1 MFLAFVTGDNTVAED
16 VSIGDDAGD
25 IDDKLGFTDD
35 NDAPTELVGLS
46 ELLSLT
52 DLQELAL
59 DVFLQECQH
68 LLQLK
73 LP

>member
-52 DLQELAL
+52 DL
-59 DVFLQECQH
+59 
-68 LLQLK
+68 
-73 LP
+73 

>member
-1 MFLAFVTGDNTVAED
+1 MLRFRPSKFHDKDVMVLFLAVVAGDNTVAED
-16 VSIGDDAGD
+16 VSIGNDAGD

-52 DLQELAL
+52 DL
-59 DVFLQECQH
+59 
-68 LLQLK
+68 
-73 LP
+73 

>member
-1 MFLAFVTGDNTVAED
+1 MLRFRPSKFHDKNVMVLFLAVVAGDNTVAED
-16 VSIGDDAGD
+16 VSIGNDAGD

-52 DLQELAL
+52 DL
-59 DVFLQECQH
+59 
-68 LLQLK
+68 
-73 LP
+73 

>member
-1 MFLAFVTGDNTVAED
+1 MLRFRTSKFHDKDVMVLFLAFVAGDNTVAED
-16 VSIGDDAGD
+16 VSIENDAGD

-52 DLQELAL
+52 DL
-59 DVFLQECQH
+59 
-68 LLQLK
+68 
-73 LP
+73 